1 MCTCCNSCQ
10 NIDNTGINFT
20 GIGLSGYRIAF
31 LESHLGSDHR
41 IDLVDGLLVSFKQFQ
56 KACLCTCS
64 TFRTKKLNGAKNI
77 FKVFKIHHKFLCPQ
91 CGTLSNGSWLCRLEM
106 GKCKCRLIF
115 IFVSELGKLC
125 NYVYQ
130 FLLNQFQS
138 FCHNNNVC
146 IISYIT
152 GCCSQVDDSLC
163 FRALHTVSI
172 YMGHNIVTYFFLSC
186 FCHIKINI
194 ICMFFQFCNLLI
206 GNMKSKL
213 FLSLRKGDPQLSPRT
228 ELFVR

>member
-1 MCTCCNSCQ
+1 
-10 NIDNTGINFT
+10 
-20 GIGLSGYRIAF
+20 
-31 LESHLGSDHR
+31 
-41 IDLVDGLLVSFKQFQ
+41 
-56 KACLCTCS
+56 
-64 TFRTKKLNGAKNI
+64 
-77 FKVFKIHHKFLCPQ
+77 
-91 CGTLSNGSWLCRLEM
+91 M

-172 YMGHNIVTYFFLSC
+172 YMGHNIVTHFFLTGLGNIIVDIVCMSFQFINLFLGDVQSKLLLSLCQSVFSRCGISYPVKKCTAFPCWHNAQTKGLYICLYSFFLSC
-186 FCHIKINI
+186 F
-194 ICMFFQFCNLLI
+194 
-206 GNMKSKL
+206 
-213 FLSLRKGDPQLSPRT
+213 
-228 ELFVR
+228 